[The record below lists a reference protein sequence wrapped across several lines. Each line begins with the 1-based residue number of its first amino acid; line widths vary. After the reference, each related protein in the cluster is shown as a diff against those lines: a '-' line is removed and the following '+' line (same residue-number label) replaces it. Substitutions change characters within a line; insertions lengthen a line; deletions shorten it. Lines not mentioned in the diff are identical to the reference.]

1 MKKSTTRFQ
10 VDSRLAQLLSQEY
23 TSSERALK
31 ELVDNAWDADAEA
44 VDIHLPEPMSDDPIV
59 IRDNGTG
66 MTSGELERH
75 YLYIAADRR
84 SARGDRTP
92 LKQRLVKGRK
102 GIGKFAGLMVASEME
117 LQTRAR
123 GSCCRFA
130 VRLDELAAVDDI
142 ERLPID
148 VELETCPETEHG
160 TAVTLRGLHAGFAFP
175 DPKKLRQIL
184 LHEYGRA
191 TDFRIAINGKSL
203 GVDDVDG
210 TYTSEVLQVDGVG
223 EVRLDFAIAESKAVT
238 KQPGL
243 VIKVDGKVVGKPTMF
258 GLDEQYDFPQK
269 LVSKL
274 YGEIDASGLRDHVT
288 AGWDAII
295 ENSHLFQAVRNAVM
309 PRLREAFKVRYG
321 RDMQLAQAR
330 LQREVKERLS
340 TLPEHRR
347 RYAEVAIGKVLD
359 KFFGEPQ
366 TKVEPFVYVLLE
378 AIEHA
383 DYGAVLAHLAQA
395 DRSDVAAVAQALNE
409 FGLAEM
415 AHLVERANAR
425 ISFLNRLDELSRQPS
440 TLEAE
445 MHKAI
450 ERNLWLFGPSFSLFA
465 SNVTLKRTAETLG
478 DKYAG
483 ERGKDR
489 PDLLLNENLHG
500 DYLLIEFKRPSHR
513 LKHDDYAQAVRYRHE
528 LSKLTTRQIDVLV
541 IGGARDSDF
550 PTSNREPKTD
560 AWTYGDVISSARRQL
575 DWQLRIAS
583 D

>member
-1 MKKSTTRFQ
+1 LKKNTARFQ
-10 VDSRLAQLLSQEY
+10 VDSRLAKLLSQEY

-31 ELVDNAWDADAEA
+31 ELVDNAWDADAESVA
-44 VDIHLPEPMSDDPIV
+44 IDLPEPMSDAPIV
-59 IRDNGTG
+59 IRDDGTG
-66 MTSGELERH
+66 MTSAELERH
-75 YLYIAADRR
+75 YLFIAADRR

-102 GIGKFAGLMVASEME
+102 GIGKFAGLMVASEMALE
-117 LQTRAR
+117 TRAR
-123 GSCCRFA
+123 ESCCRFA
-130 VRLDELAAVDDI
+130 VRLEDLAAVDDI
-142 ERLPID
+142 ERLPIG
-148 VELETCPETEHG
+148 VEMETCAASDRG
-160 TAVTLRGLHAGFAFP
+160 TTVTLRGLHAGFAFP

-191 TDFRIAINGKSL
+191 TDFRITINGKPL

-210 TYTSEVLQVDGVG
+210 TYNSEILQVEGVG

-238 KQPGL
+238 RQPGL
-243 VIKVDGKVVGKPTMF
+243 VIKVDGKVVGKPTML
-258 GLDEQYDFPQK
+258 GLDEQDDFPQK

-274 YGEIDASGLRDHVT
+274 YGEIDASGLREHVT

-295 ENSHLFQAVRNAVM
+295 ENSHLLQALRDSVV
-309 PRLREAFKVRYG
+309 PRLREAFKERYG

-340 TLPEHRR
+340 SLPEHRR
-347 RYAEVAIGKVLD
+347 KYAEAAIGKVLD

-366 TKVEPFVYVLLE
+366 SKVEPFVYVLLE

-395 DRSDVAAVAQALNE
+395 DRSDVAAVAQALSE

-415 AHLVERANAR
+415 AHLVERATAR
-425 ISFLNRLDELSRQPS
+425 MSFLNRLDELALQPS

-450 ERNLWLFGPSFSLFA
+450 ERNLWLLGPSFSLFA
-465 SNVTLKRTAETLG
+465 SNVTLKRTAESLG

-500 DYLLIEFKRPSHR
+500 DYLLIEFKRPSHS

-528 LSKLTTRQIDVLV
+528 LAKSTTRPIEVLV
-541 IGGARDSDF
+541 IGGARDPDF
-550 PTSNREPKTD
+550 PMANREPNTN
-560 AWTYGDVISSARRQL
+560 AWTYGDVVSSARRQL
-575 DWQLRIAS
+575 DWQLKVAAG
-583 D
+583 

>member
-1 MKKSTTRFQ
+1 VKKNTARFQ
-10 VDSRLAQLLSQEY
+10 VDSRLAKLLSQEY

-31 ELVDNAWDADAEA
+31 ELVDNAWDADAES
-44 VDIHLPEPMSDDPIV
+44 VSIELPDPMSDAPIL
-59 IRDNGTG
+59 IRDDGTG
-66 MTSGELERH
+66 MTNVELERH

-84 SARGDRTP
+84 STRGDRTP

-117 LQTRAR
+117 LETLAR
-123 GSCCRFA
+123 GTRCRFA
-130 VRLDELAAVDDI
+130 LRLDDLAAVDDI

-148 VELETCPETEHG
+148 LQVEPCEADYHG
-160 TAVTLRGLHAGFAFP
+160 TAVTLRSLHTGFAFP
-175 DPKKLRQIL
+175 DPKKLRQVL
-184 LHEYGRA
+184 LHEYGRSA
-191 TDFRIAINGKSL
+191 DLRITINGKAL

-210 TYTSEVLQVDGVG
+210 TYKSEVLHVQGVG

-243 VIKVDGKVVGKPTMF
+243 VIKVDGKAVGKPTML
-258 GLDEQYDFPQK
+258 GLDEQDDFPQK
-269 LVSKL
+269 LVTKL
-274 YGEIDASGLRDHVT
+274 YGEIDASGLREHVT

-295 ENSHLFQAVRNAVM
+295 ENSHLLQAVREAVL
-309 PRLREAFKVRYG
+309 PRLRDAFRERYG

-347 RYAEVAIGKVLD
+347 KYAEAAIGKVLD

-366 TKVEPFVYVLLE
+366 AKVEPFVYVLLE

-395 DRSDVAAVAQALNE
+395 DRSDVAAVAQALSE

-450 ERNLWLFGPSFSLFA
+450 ERNLWLLGPSFSLFA
-465 SNVTLKRTAETLG
+465 SNVTLKRTAENLG

-500 DYLLIEFKRPSHR
+500 DYLLIEFKRPSHG

-528 LSKLTTRQIDVLV
+528 LSKLTTRQIEVLV
-541 IGGARDSDF
+541 VGGTRDPDF
-550 PTSNREPKTD
+550 PVGNREPNTN
-560 AWTYGDVISSARRQL
+560 AWTYSDVISSARRQL
-575 DWQLRIAS
+575 DWQLKVATS
-583 D
+583 